1 MKTFKKNVWVLFYS
15 IFIIGLFLLFFTI
28 YKVSN
33 DEYKE
38 YELKQSNITK
48 LTTTSIN
55 SLFIQYEMLLDMLI
69 EQIESFSDYKKIEK
83 LLNHMIKLN
92 PSIIVSGISS
102 PNGDIYISSTN
113 DKKLELYNL
122 KEKKETKETFIRTL
136 NSKKMVIGRSYYVK
150 LFDKVMIPM
159 RKAIRD
165 KNGKVISVITI
176 GVDVNK
182 ILSLLSDN
190 EHKTYLFRGFDHY
203 IQVIKDN
210 KKNGYLIYDK
220 KISNKFIKYITNT
233 AEKKYKIPID
243 ILKNSDEVSNIF
255 FKEYFSEDI
264 VFASIQYIKRFD
276 LYVITQINKDII
288 EDEITE
294 QIYVLIA
301 TFLIIF
307 IILFIL
313 FKYISENEVKKQKA
327 LYFQA
332 THDQLTNLNNRKY
345 LTSIFKNNEKYDPFI
360 LFFIDLD
367 NFKSI
372 NDNYGHTYGDLVLKQ
387 VASRL
392 KKLQVNKDILA
403 RYSGDE
409 FLLIK
414 YNLEDT
420 KIEEISN
427 QIINTLSKTY
437 YVDKYEFNIGSS
449 VGVSQYPKDSEIIDD
464 IKRYADIS
472 MYEAKK
478 QKNSFKKFDEEIK
491 QSYFRK
497 SKIEYELKN
506 ALIKNEIY
514 LVYQPQIDLNGNIH
528 GVEALVR
535 WENKNLGFI
544 PPDEF
549 IKIAEATGQ
558 MISLGRYIM
567 KTALSEIKDVYKKT
581 GVDFQLSI
589 NISVKQFMEKEF
601 FNKLFEYLKDNN
613 FNKDLLTLEVTENV
627 FIEDFNYIL
636 TLFDKLINQ
645 GIKLSLDDFGTGYS
659 SLSLLKKLPIDELKI
674 DKSFVDDILDD
685 EISRNMVQS
694 IISIGKNFHMEI
706 LAEGIETIEQ
716 KRMLNE
722 FGCDLFQGYYFSK
735 PIKKQ
740 QLEEYILNLKKDK

>member
-1 MKTFKKNVWVLFYS
+1 M
-15 IFIIGLFLLFFTI
+15 FFTI

>member
-1 MKTFKKNVWVLFYS
+1 M
-15 IFIIGLFLLFFTI
+15 FFTI

-92 PSIIVSGISS
+92 PSIIVSGIST

-113 DKKLELYNL
+113 DKKLELDNL

-427 QIINTLSKTY
+427 QIINALSKTY

-716 KRMLNE
+716 KRMLND

>member
-92 PSIIVSGISS
+92 PSIIVSGIST

-113 DKKLELYNL
+113 DKKLELDNL

-427 QIINTLSKTY
+427 QIINALSKTY

-716 KRMLNE
+716 KRMLND